1 MFSFEGEFRRKPIQ
15 SLGGASKHQQRDL
28 FLQKTQLER
37 QKREVRTLSLLNKP
51 IFTFWFQFTYLF
63 ITTHRKTEDKTKVLL
78 SFRLS
83 LEDVKQEPFK
93 NNC

>member
-37 QKREVRTLSLLNKP
+37 QKREVRTTVIIIKTNK
-51 IFTFWFQFTYLF
+51 FLRFDFNSLF
-63 ITTHRKTEDKTKVLL
+63 IPPTGKPKTKQKCCCHSGFL
-78 SFRLS
+78 
-83 LEDVKQEPFK
+83 
-93 NNC
+93 